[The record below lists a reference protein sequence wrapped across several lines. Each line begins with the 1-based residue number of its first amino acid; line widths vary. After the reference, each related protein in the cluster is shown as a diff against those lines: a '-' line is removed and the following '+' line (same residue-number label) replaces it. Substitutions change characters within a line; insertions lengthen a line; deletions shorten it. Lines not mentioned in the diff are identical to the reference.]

1 MAKVAR
7 RRAEHFATFDA
18 QAAED
23 EPGGLG
29 TVHSGGNDIR
39 KLGPWSSA
47 VELVEARK
55 AAQELRME
63 RLRQRDSK
71 GGADVGWT
79 PKRDVSLGPRKA
91 PAHVT
96 ASAPVSA
103 ETTARRF
110 EGAESLEGATDDD
123 RVALADALCRL
134 GRMTREAALLLA
146 DGAPGVFAIGNC
158 AALDADSLSAA
169 LALCLTPRL
178 DTLSLRFCG
187 RGMTDAAGDVFLRA
201 AGIPVAPRD
210 ASGDRTAPESKDEG
224 EAGASAT
231 ASKLRVREVALAGAY
246 KLSPGGFANVL
257 RATPELRSLSVPQC
271 PRLDDGALAQ
281 VRGAHCSWH
290 GAAQGAALAGA
301 ATICRDAGTDTHSIL
316 SHLAAR
322 VGPTP
327 GVPGPVGVRCRHGG
341 WPGICPRVPPRA
353 QEAHARLAAVHRRR
367 IARSARPAPLRAHG
381 PVHCQVR
388 LRVEVQPGMAGGTG
402 SPRYLSAMAAAGVPT
417 GVSFVATP
425 VALQSGDPGV
435 ACDRCGAGHASSAR
449 VCAEAPRSELQLE
462 HHGRVTGSAGCVL
475 QGEDAVQPMT
485 TTAGQR
491 CDRDQDLGAVCFS
504 QNLESLNL
512 KRCTRLTDDGV
523 ATLLACGLPL
533 AVLSLH
539 SVALVG
545 GLTCAAIE
553 RFLAQ
558 TIRDLDLSWCRGV
571 SEDMCG
577 R

>member
-281 VRGAHCSWH
+281 LASVPHLESLDLSGCGAVTADGLAS
-290 GAAQGAALAGA
+290 ALESLPELRRLTLDSLPCIDDGSLAVLAPRLSGLMA
-301 ATICRDAGTDTHSIL
+301 LSI
-316 SHLAAR
+316 AR
-322 VGPTP
+322 VGTP
-327 GVPGPVGVRCRHGG
+327 
-341 WPGICPRVPPRA
+341 
-353 QEAHARLAAVHRRR
+353 E
-367 IARSARPAPLRAHG
+367 S
-381 PVHCQVR
+381 
-388 LRVEVQPGMAGGTG
+388 
-402 SPRYLSAMAAAGVPT
+402 
-417 GVSFVATP
+417 
-425 VALQSGDPGV
+425 
-435 ACDRCGAGHASSAR
+435 
-449 VCAEAPRSELQLE
+449 
-462 HHGRVTGSAGCVL
+462 RVTDAGLATLVPHVSAL
-475 QGEDAVQPMT
+475 KHLDLSYNWSITDASL
-485 TTAGQR
+485 AL
-491 CDRDQDLGAVCFS
+491 LGASCK
-504 QNLESLNL
+504 NLESLNL

-577 R
+577 RITDECRALRTLWLWGCTHITRRFLDGHSNDELDVKL